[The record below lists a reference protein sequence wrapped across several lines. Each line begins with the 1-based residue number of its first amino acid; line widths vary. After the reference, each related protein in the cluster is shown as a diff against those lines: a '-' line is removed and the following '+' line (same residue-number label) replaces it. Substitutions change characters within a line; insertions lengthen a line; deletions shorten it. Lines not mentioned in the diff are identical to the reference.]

1 MKTLREFSE
10 IVLHLRS
17 FINEHACAS
26 HQWYVGL
33 ASDAEEKLFQH
44 HKVNRQANSW
54 IYRMAD
60 SPEAA
65 RSVHENFLRLGCDGE
80 QYPNELNAT
89 DVYIY
94 LKSHKTKP

>member
-1 MKTLREFSE
+1 M
-10 IVLHLRS
+10 LHLRG
-17 FINEHACAS
+17 FIEEHACAP

-44 HKVNRQANSW
+44 HKVNRHANSW

-60 SPEAA
+60 SPETA
-65 RSVHENFLRLGCDGE
+65 RSVHEKFLRLGCDGE
-80 QYPNELNAT
+80 QHANELNAT

-94 LKSHKTKP
+94 LKSHKTSP